1 MSVGR
6 FTMRGRVFQ
15 GRAFAPLAL
24 SGGAGVVPAT
34 DRYTRPL
41 ILLGTSKE
49 IQLMAGTSKQ
59 TFVLSGTSQE
69 IQTMGGTTP

>member
-1 MSVGR
+1 MSSGR
-6 FTMRGRVFQ
+6 FIMRGRVFQ
-15 GRAFAPLAL
+15 GRVFAPFVLAG
-24 SGGAGVVPAT
+24 GGAGAT

-49 IQLMAGTSKQ
+49 IQVMAGTSKQ

>member
-1 MSVGR
+1 MSSGR

-15 GRAFAPLAL
+15 GRVFAPFALA
-24 SGGAGVVPAT
+24 GGGGVPAT
-34 DRYTRPL
+34 DLYTRPL

-49 IQLMAGTSKQ
+49 IQVIAGTSKQ
-59 TFVLSGTSQE
+59 TLILLGTSQV

>member
-15 GRAFAPLAL
+15 GLVFAPFALA
-24 SGGAGVVPAT
+24 GGGVVPAT

-59 TFVLSGTSQE
+59 TFVLSGTNQE

>member
-15 GRAFAPLAL
+15 GRVFAPFALA
-24 SGGAGVVPAT
+24 GGAVVPAT

-41 ILLGTSKE
+41 ILLGTSQE
-49 IQLMAGTSKQ
+49 TQVMAGTSKQ
-59 TFVLSGTSQE
+59 TFVLLGTSQE
-69 IQTMGGTTP
+69 IQTMEGTTP

>member
-15 GRAFAPLAL
+15 GRVFAPFVLAG
-24 SGGAGVVPAT
+24 GGAVAT

-41 ILLGTSKE
+41 ILLGTSQE
-49 IQLMAGTSKQ
+49 IQIMAGTSKQ
-59 TFVLSGTSQE
+59 TFVLSGTSKQ
-69 IQTMGGTTP
+69 IQTLEGTTP

>member
-1 MSVGR
+1 
-6 FTMRGRVFQ
+6 MRGRVFQ
-15 GRAFAPLAL
+15 GRVFAPFVL
-24 SGGAGVVPAT
+24 SGAGGAVAT

-49 IQLMAGTSKQ
+49 IQVMAGTSKQ

>member
-6 FTMRGRVFQ
+6 LTMRGRVFQ
-15 GRAFAPLAL
+15 GLAFAPLAL
-24 SGGAGVVPAT
+24 AGGGVVPAT